1 MNPTIYSTNEFESKY
16 TYSGNDLGACWTKE
30 KTTFRVWAPTATSV
44 KINLY
49 TSGTVDAD
57 DMIHQLE
64 MTADV
69 NGTWVVEK
77 NGDLNGV
84 YYTYLV
90 CVDGI
95 TREACDPYAR
105 TTGANGRRA
114 MVIDLKSTDPEG
126 WDTDCDPNAKL
137 SFTDSVIYELHVRD
151 LSIDP
156 SSGIKNAGKFLGVIE
171 PGTKTHNGTP
181 TGLDH
186 MKSLGITH
194 LHLLPVY
201 DYGSVDEAHLDKAQF
216 NWGYDPVNFNTPEGS
231 YATDPFNGAVR
242 VAEMKKMVKGL
253 HDNGISVIMDVVYN
267 HVFDAGSFCFN
278 RIVPQYFSRTDGQ
291 CHYSNGSGCGNDT
304 ASERSMVRKYIVDS
318 VKYWADEYH
327 IDGFRFDLVGLI
339 DTVTINE
346 LMHEVHKTHP
356 NVIFYGEGWDMDTM
370 VTKPNIC
377 MTIQRN
383 SEMVPG
389 FAFFSDTIRD
399 CLKGSVFYDNTPGF
413 VAGATA
419 LESIVCKCFK
429 GMPDWCP
436 SPSQTINYVSCH
448 DNMSLHDR
456 IWSTLPNAPETDLI
470 RMNKL
475 AASIYL
481 LSEGIPFFQAGE
493 EFLRTKRDENGKIVE
508 NSYNAPDSVNS
519 IKWVNLEKYADV
531 VSYYRG
537 LIAFRKAH
545 PALRIQTA
553 ADVNRY
559 VFELNGLQPGVV
571 AFHIEN
577 GVPGEPAKE
586 MFLAFNSNTQPV
598 KLSLPQG
605 KWQVHIN
612 DTQAGNAAIET
623 VEETVLVPAISPMVL
638 VLES

>member
-49 TSGTVDAD
+49 ASGNVDSN
-57 DMIHQLE
+57 DMIQQLD
-64 MTADV
+64 MAADV
-69 NGTWVVEK
+69 NGTWVAEK

-90 CVDGI
+90 SVDGI
-95 TREACDPYAR
+95 TNEACDPYAR

-114 MVIDLKSTDPEG
+114 MIIDLRSTDPEG
-126 WDTDCDPNAKL
+126 WESDCDPNAGHA
-137 SFTDSVIYELHVRD
+137 FTDSVIYELHVRD

-171 PGTKTHNGTP
+171 PGTKTPNGTP

-186 MKSLGITH
+186 IKSMGITH

-201 DYGSVDEAHLDKAQF
+201 DYGSVDESRLDEPQF
-216 NWGYDPVNFNTPEGS
+216 NWGYDPVNFNAPEGS

-278 RIVPQYFSRTDGQ
+278 RIVPQYFSRTDDQ
-291 CHYSNGSGCGNDT
+291 CRYSNGSGCGNDT

-356 NVIFYGEGWDMDTM
+356 SVVFYGEGWDMDTK
-370 VTKPNIC
+370 VTKPNIS

-399 CLKGSVFYDNTPGF
+399 CLKGSVFYDDTPGF

-419 LESIVCKCFK
+419 LEAIVCKCFK
-429 GMPDWCP
+429 GMPDWCH

-456 IWSTLPNAPETDLI
+456 IWSTLPNAPEQDLI

-475 AASIYL
+475 AASIYM

-493 EFLRTKRDENGKIVE
+493 EFLRTKRDVTGKIVE

-519 IKWVNLEKYADV
+519 IKWQNLEKYADV

-553 ADVNRY
+553 TDINRY

-577 GVPGEPAKE
+577 GVPGETAKE
-586 MFLAFNSNTQPV
+586 MFLAFNSNPQPV
-598 KLSLPQG
+598 KLGLPEG

-612 DTQAGNAAIET
+612 DTHAGTSTIET
-623 VEETVLVPAISPMVL
+623 VEQTVLVPAISPMVL
-638 VLES
+638 ILEA